1 MLFLLDICISAEIAA
16 GIFGE
21 EQCFRHAVVF
31 YPASGA
37 CQQRHAGEEPLGGAD
52 AGVLI
57 ARDAESL
64 FPSLRRHELIR
75 EAQSFEYA
83 LYPPEAAAEVKHARD
98 ALPGHCGNLLKGDYA
113 FIGVC
118 VPQHVE
124 IAALAEGDGEGG
136 RGFRIYDGKR
146 SFLAGVYIPMNII
159 GASPPNENRKPLT
172 YQRLLL
178 LVSYHSSYMHLSNFV
193 RACRMHWLTH
203 WRETPMRAAIS
214 L

>member
-21 EQCFRHAVVF
+21 EQRFRHAVVF

-37 CQQRHAGEEPLGGAD
+37 CQQRHAGEEPLGGTD

-64 FPSLRRHELIR
+64 FPSLRRHKLIR

-98 ALPGHCGNLLKGDYA
+98 ALPGHCGDLLKGDYA
-113 FIGVC
+113 LTGVYA
-118 VPQHVE
+118 PQFGE
-124 IAALAEGDGEGG
+124 IAALAEGDGDDGG
-136 RGFRIYDGKR
+136 GGFRIYDGKR

-159 GASPPNENRKPLT
+159 GASPPNENRKPSI
-172 YQRLLL
+172 YQLLL
-178 LVSYHSSYMHLSNFV
+178 LAECDRPSWEYRTFFLRPHAPNG
-193 RACRMHWLTH
+193 
-203 WRETPMRAAIS
+203 TPRRFQCS
-214 L
+214 GR